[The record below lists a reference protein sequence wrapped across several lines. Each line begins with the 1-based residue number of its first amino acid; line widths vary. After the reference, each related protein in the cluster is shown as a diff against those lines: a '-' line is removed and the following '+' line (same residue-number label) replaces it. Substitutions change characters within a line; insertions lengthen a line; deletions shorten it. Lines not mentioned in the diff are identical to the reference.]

1 MKRTLLAVA
10 LLLFPLIAAQA
21 QNAPPAP
28 KPQLFVIHE
37 EIAKPSMLAQYES
50 TTREFFK
57 ALTDAKV
64 DPAVFSVNTYVTPD
78 FHYIYLAPISSFAGM
93 DKIAGMFM
101 SMGNAVGN
109 DRWQDLMRRGG
120 ATMESYS
127 ETVTMLRPDLSYV
140 PANPRLK
147 PEDRKYFRLEFF
159 YLIPGKE
166 QDAEAIARDYAT
178 LFKQKNWPEGYSI
191 FMALTG
197 ENLPLLVV
205 SIPAKS
211 LADYVAADD
220 RLNATLG
227 ADIKPLQA
235 RALSITRKF
244 ELRDVTARPD
254 LVYPPPAPAK

>member
-10 LLLFPLIAAQA
+10 LALFPLIAAQA

-57 ALTDAKV
+57 ALSDGKV
-64 DPAVFSVNTYVTPD
+64 DPAVFSVNTFVTPD

-93 DKIAGMFM
+93 DKIASMFM
-101 SMGNAVGN
+101 TLPNAVGN

-120 ATMESYS
+120 VTMESYS
-127 ETVTMLRPDLSYV
+127 ETVVMLRPDLSYM
-140 PANPRLK
+140 PATPRLK
-147 PEDRKYFRLEFF
+147 PEENKYFRLEFF
-159 YLIPGKE
+159 YVIPGKE
-166 QDAEAIARDYAT
+166 QDAEAIARDYAA
-178 LFKQKNWPEGYSI
+178 LFKQKNWPDGYHI
-191 FMALTG
+191 YMALNG

-211 LADYVAADD
+211 RADYVAADD

-244 ELRDVTARPD
+244 ELREAMARPD
-254 LVYPPPAPAK
+254 FVYPPPAATK